1 VLLTVSLKVADA
13 LNTHEDPEHGKD
25 GNQDSGGNLCSFGI
39 VEIRP
44 VLNGIHHLIIW
55 RWWWWQR

>member
-1 VLLTVSLKVADA
+1 VLLTVSPKVADA
-13 LNTHEDPEHGKD
+13 FNTHEYPEHGKD
-25 GNQDSGGNLCSFGI
+25 GNQDSDSNLCSVGI

-55 RWWWWQR
+55 RW